1 MKSMS
6 QVQSRTAAIF
16 FALLLIGFSGRA
28 FAQGTWETKASMPT
42 ARAALAG
49 AQVNGVVYAIGGF
62 NDSSGFTLFATVE
75 AYDQATNTWST
86 KAAMPTARYVLA
98 AAAVNGSVYTI
109 GGYNGSGLA
118 TNEAFTPEAPNQPPI
133 ANAGADQTVDATS
146 PAGALVIL
154 NGTGSSD
161 PDGDSLTFS
170 WIGPFGTAVGATPTV
185 LLPVG
190 MHIISLTVTDPSS
203 ATSLDTVAVTVRSP
217 TEMTSNL
224 TTTVTVLEF
233 QQGVNLLNNVV
244 NQIDA
249 GNTASACNQLQAFT
263 NAVQAQSGK
272 QLTVDE
278 ANQLIASAN
287 QTKAAL
293 GCP

>member
-1 MKSMS
+1 MKRMS
-6 QVQSRTAAIF
+6 QVHKRAVTIF
-16 FALLLIGFSGRA
+16 FALLLIAFSGRA
-28 FAQGTWETKASMPT
+28 LAQGTWETKASMPT
-42 ARAALAG
+42 ARIALAG
-49 AQVNGVVYAIGGF
+49 AQVDGVVYAIGGY
-62 NDSSGFTLFATVE
+62 NGSRLATVE
-75 AYDQATNTWST
+75 AYDPATNTWSS
-86 KAAMPTARYVLA
+86 KAPMPTARSNLV
-98 AAAVNGSVYTI
+98 AAAVNGSVYAV
-109 GGYNGSGLA
+109 GGANGSGLA

-146 PAGALVIL
+146 PAGALVML

-161 PDGDSLTFS
+161 PDGDTLTFS
-170 WIGPFGTAVGATPTV
+170 WTGPFGTAVGATPTV

-224 TTTVTVLEF
+224 TTTVTVLDF
-233 QQGVNLLNNVV
+233 QQGVNLLNNVI

-287 QTKAAL
+287 QIKAAL